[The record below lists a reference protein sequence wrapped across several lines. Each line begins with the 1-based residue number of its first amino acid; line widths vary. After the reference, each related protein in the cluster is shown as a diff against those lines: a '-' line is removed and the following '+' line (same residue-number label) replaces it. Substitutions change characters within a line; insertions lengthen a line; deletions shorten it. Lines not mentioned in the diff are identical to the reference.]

1 MLGISVSVTSVPAA
15 SVVLQM
21 AENSPGLQA
30 EAIARSFLLP
40 DNKKLKRI
48 DLVYSERSGREGIG

>member
-1 MLGISVSVTSVPAA
+1 
-15 SVVLQM
+15 M